1 MGSHL
6 LGKSDR
12 GKSYRSTES
21 QYRQEDNKR
30 QGKAF
35 EQREIETRLT
45 NISFK
50 NMEHYHHDGCTC
62 GCDHDHEECSESKIE
77 QAFSKYNLNLDDEK
91 IKAQVERILNECKEE
106 NNTIEVKKFLFNSV
120 ELTTLQ
126 TTDSEDSV
134 YRFVEKVNQFDSK
147 YPELGHVATVCVY
160 PNFARICHDTLENEE
175 VEIACV
181 SGSFPSSQTFQEIK
195 VAETAMAIHDGATE
209 IDIVI
214 SIGKFLEGNYQEV
227 FDEIS
232 EVKAAIQDAHL
243 KVILETGA
251 LKTAENIYKASIL
264 AMAAGADFIKTS
276 TGKVP
281 VNATPEATY
290 VMCQAI
296 KAWKEK
302 TGEKVCYKPAGGVST
317 TAEAVQHYTL
327 VKEILGEEWL
337 NNESFRFG
345 ASRLANNLLTSITGN
360 EVKYF

>member
-1 MGSHL
+1 MDKFEKL
-6 LGKSDR
+6 FAQYPWTMSDDMV
-12 GKSYRSTES
+12 KEAAA
-21 QYRQEDNKR
+21 D
-30 QGKAF
+30 
-35 EQREIETRLT
+35 
-45 NISFK
+45 
-50 NMEHYHHDGCTC
+50 
-62 GCDHDHEECSESKIE
+62 
-77 QAFSKYNLNLDDEK
+77 
-91 IKAQVERILNECKEE
+91 ILAKHFDE
-106 NNTIEVKKFLFNSV
+106 NNNVEVWKQCLHSID
-120 ELTTLQ
+120 LTTLNGED
-126 TTDSEDSV
+126 TTEK
-134 YRFVEKVNQFDSK
+134 VEKMAQAVNEFEDHF
-147 YPELGHVATVCVY
+147 PEIPNVAAMCVY
-160 PNFARICHDTLENEE
+160 PALVQTAADTLTEPIG
-175 VEIACV
+175 IAAV
-181 SGSFPSSQTFQEIK
+181 AAGFPASQTFVEIK
-195 VAETAMAIHDGATE
+195 VAESAMAVAAGATE

-251 LKTAENIYKASIL
+251 LKTAENIYKASII

-276 TGKVP
+276 TGKVS

-302 TGEKVCYKPAGGVST
+302 TGVKVCYKPAGGVST

-327 VKEILGEEWL
+327 VKEILGEDWL